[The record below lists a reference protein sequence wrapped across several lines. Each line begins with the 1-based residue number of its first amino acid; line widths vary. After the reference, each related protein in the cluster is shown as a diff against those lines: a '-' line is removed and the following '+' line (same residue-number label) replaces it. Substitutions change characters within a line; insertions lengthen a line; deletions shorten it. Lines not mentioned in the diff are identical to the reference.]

1 MESVVPQDSIE
12 NAIQHQA
19 AKLAVLAAE
28 ISHAVQQS
36 SQISA
41 ACMEYLIGKLD
52 CWQHELPPPLQLIG
66 LISGGRDNLSPS
78 QGRAMCMVHILYLGA
93 VILLYRQL
101 VVAADEDQQSG
112 QWTLGVDQKELHK
125 YQAGC
130 EMAAQQVAR
139 VLNVVD
145 INGYCTL
152 RCWLLP

>member
-1 MESVVPQDSIE
+1 LESVVPQDSVE
-12 NAIQHQA
+12 NAIQYQA

-28 ISHAVQQS
+28 ISHSVQQS
-36 SQISA
+36 NQISS

-52 CWQHELPPPLQLIG
+52 CWQHELPPPLQLFG

-78 QGRAMCMVHILYLGA
+78 QVRAMFMVHILYLGA

-101 VVAADEDQQSG
+101 VVAADENQQAG
-112 QWTLGVDQKELHK
+112 QWTLDVNQRVLHK
-125 YQAGC
+125 YQAV

-139 VLNVVD
+139 ILSVMD

-152 RCWLLP
+152 RCWLIT

>member
-1 MESVVPQDSIE
+1 
-12 NAIQHQA
+12 
-19 AKLAVLAAE
+19 
-28 ISHAVQQS
+28 
-36 SQISA
+36 
-41 ACMEYLIGKLD
+41 MEYLIGKLD

-66 LISGGRDNLSPS
+66 LISGRDNLSPP
-78 QGRAMCMVHILYLGA
+78 QARAMCMAHILYLGA

-125 YQAGC
+125 YQAGF

-139 VLNVVD
+139 VLTVVD